1 MSHTSPLLFEVIDGA
16 GDPGERGAAQG
27 VVTLNVSQRVYRQA
41 RKVMDTHRL
50 AIRARPKKRYE
61 LTVRDARDQAIS
73 AMASGNSG
81 TELHTA
87 AERLIEHAHGVLFDP
102 LPW

>member
-1 MSHTSPLLFEVIDGA
+1 MSHTSPLLFDVIE
-16 GDPGERGAAQG
+16 GERGAAQT

-41 RKVMDTHRL
+41 RKLMDHDHRL

-61 LTVRDARDQAIS
+61 LTVRDSRDQAIS

-81 TELHTA
+81 SELHTA
-87 AERLIEHAHGVLFDP
+87 AERLIQHAHGVLFDP